1 MRRKGPWS
9 KNSLKALVR
18 CEACGRLLHP
28 AMAILFERAL
38 DGKTVEDSSLV
49 KKGFSCPDIDCLCKA
64 TGVADEVKRERGS

>member
-1 MRRKGPWS
+1 MMVVCEGCG
-9 KNSLKALVR
+9 KA
-18 CEACGRLLHP
+18 LHP